1 MEDFFDIVD
10 LGYAVILEAY
20 TTFFSGELLSDI
32 ILALKTL
39 AITLF
44 LLSIWTNMMTKMTGK
59 WGVDNESSDLPYNP
73 SKLVTSSLIFVLLI
87 ASYDQLLLLLDQM
100 FLPLDAYF
108 TASSPLGITITEP
121 LQEQEAKLD
130 WTDVILNLGNFMGS
144 ILSANSF
151 GSNLISSFLY
161 PIAKAI
167 DSMIFGLFL
176 IERFFILGLLK
187 LLGPFAIAISIYK
200 AGNEHFMRW
209 LKLYIA
215 TFLLIIPFFL
225 VIGFSN
231 TIATIISNVVTNIP
245 IIDIFLGRGI
255 ELGILIFLIWVK
267 LKLLRKSY
275 DMVYKL
281 FA

>member
-73 SKLVTSSLIFVLLI
+73 SKLVTSLIFVLLI

-215 TFLLIIPFFL
+215 TFLLIIPVFL

-245 IIDIFLGRGI
+245 IIDIFMGRGI

>member
-73 SKLVTSSLIFVLLI
+73 SKLVTSLIFVLLI

-108 TASSPLGITITEP
+108 TASSPLGITSTEP

-245 IIDIFLGRGI
+245 IIDIFMGRGI